1 MTEWLTIAQTLP
13 TSQSTRSDCVCG
25 PGNTLIINHRPKCYT
40 AHCFRCDRNEYHDKG
55 IQTLEQLAELRKL
68 NEEAKQYKPAKVE
81 LPDDFT
87 TDIPLEGRLWLYQ
100 GGLTPTVWKQHGI
113 GYSPTL
119 HRVILPVYNE
129 GTLVWLQGRALT
141 KGQKPKYLQPGLER
155 STITFHHAPEGADKS
170 VAVVVEDILSA
181 IRVGKF
187 VPTYSLLGTK
197 ITDGQVNQLAQYNK
211 VITWMDNDAAG
222 KSGSRAIRRSVG
234 LLCDVSNILTVT
246 DPKTLSDQD
255 IRRELCKSLK

>member
-1 MTEWLTIAQTLP
+1 VDAWLTIAQTLP
-13 TSQSTRSDCVCG
+13 TNQSQRANCECG
-25 PGNTLIINHRPKCYT
+25 SGNTLIINHNPKCYS

-68 NEEAKQYKPAKVE
+68 NEEAQNYKPAEVT
-81 LPDDFT
+81 LPEDFT
-87 TDIPLEGRLWLYQ
+87 TEIPLEGRLWLYE
-100 GGLTPTVWKQHGI
+100 GGLTPTTWKAHGI
-113 GYSPTL
+113 GYSPKL
-119 HRVILPVYNE
+119 KRVVLPVYNE
-129 GTLVWLQGRALT
+129 GKLVWLQCRSLI
-141 KGQKPKYLQPGLER
+141 KGQKPKYLQPSLER

-197 ITDGQVNQLAQYNK
+197 ITDGQVNQLAQHDK
-211 VITWMDNDAAG
+211 VITWMDNDTAG

-234 LLCDVSNILTVT
+234 LLADVANILTET
-246 DPKTLSDQD
+246 DPKTLSDQR
-255 IRRELCKSLK
+255 IKEELCQQT